1 MREDAIT
8 EDTIREDG
16 ELLYSV
22 TDGIGHIIMNRPH
35 RRNALTFGMY
45 DRIKEI
51 CTIVG
56 TDADP
61 DDVRVLIF
69 SGGGDAAFA
78 AGTDISQFRT
88 FTAQDAIN
96 YEQMIDGTLTTIE
109 ECSVPTI
116 GALTGFCTGGGAA
129 IAATMDIRIGS
140 RDLKVGAPIA
150 RTLGNCLAIGN
161 LSRFVRLVGEAR
173 VKYMLLT
180 AQLIDAEE
188 AASAGFISEC
198 LAGREAVLA
207 RADEIAKG
215 ITELAPL
222 TLDATMRGMR
232 RLQTMT
238 PLPDD
243 HDLVEQC
250 FGSADFKEGV
260 AAFFDKRRPD
270 WKGV

>member
-1 MREDAIT
+1 MPDQAMQQDE
-8 EDTIREDG
+8 
-16 ELLYSV
+16 ELLYNV
-22 TDGIGHIIMNRPH
+22 TDGIGHIVLNRPH

-51 CTIVG
+51 CTLAG

-61 DDVRVLIF
+61 DNVRVLIF

-96 YEQMIDGTLTTIE
+96 YEQMIDRTLTTIE
-109 ECSVPTI
+109 ECRVPTI
-116 GALTGFCTGGGAA
+116 GALNGFCTGGGAA
-129 IAATMDIRIGS
+129 IAATLDIRIGS
-140 RDLKVGAPIA
+140 NDLKIGAPIA

-198 LAGREAVLA
+198 LDDRESVLQRANDMA
-207 RADEIAKG
+207 RG

-260 AAFFDKRRPD
+260 AAFFEKRKPD